1 MCFKIRRSVLSSS
14 LFRWCIIS
22 IVKMITWYNS
32 GKKGVKCMVYNN
44 YYFKNEFDC
53 QPYVCN
59 KYHEFSIIVMNLNY
73 FFVLNIKNVEYR
85 VYISGIDK
93 KKLWIF

>member
-1 MCFKIRRSVLSSS
+1 
-14 LFRWCIIS
+14 
-22 IVKMITWYNS
+22 
-32 GKKGVKCMVYNN
+32 MVYNN

-93 KKLWIF
+93 KKAVNILKNSDLADKEAL